1 MKKEPLKHQAYQII
15 KENIINCVYAPD
27 TIINEE
33 LIREEIGASRTPIR
47 DALSRL
53 EQEGLIRI
61 LPKKGIIISSMT
73 AREVNM
79 LYEARNLLEPYA
91 VLHYGNRISPEVYIQ
106 YYQMYIDYM
115 EGKISTYSYSN
126 MDDCFHQ
133 LFINASENSYF
144 MNLYST
150 IESQIR
156 RTRVIS
162 GRVSSARLHETV
174 REHLAIVKPAL
185 KNDWEAASQGMLHHL
200 SMSKDVIFD
209 YILSREVKN
218 LRDGST
224 GD

>member
-61 LPKKGIIISSMT
+61 LPKKGIVISSMT
-73 AREVNM
+73 VKEVNM
-79 LYEARNLLEPYA
+79 LYEARNLVEPYA
-91 VLHYGNRISPEVYIQ
+91 VLHYGNRISPDVYMH
-106 YYQMYIDYM
+106 YYQLYIDYL
-115 EGKISTYSYSN
+115 EGKISSYSYFG
-126 MDDCFHQ
+126 MDDSFHQ
-133 LFINASENSYF
+133 LFINVSENSYF
-144 MNLYST
+144 INLYST

-162 GRVSSARLHETV
+162 GKDSADRLHDTAK
-174 REHLAIVKPAL
+174 EHIAIVKPAL
-185 KNDWEAASQGMLHHL
+185 KNDWEGASKAMHYHL
-200 SMSKDVIFD
+200 SRSKDVIFE
-209 YILSREVKN
+209 YILNREHEASKE
-218 LRDGST
+218 G
-224 GD
+224 

>member
-61 LPKKGIIISSMT
+61 LPKKGIVISSMT
-73 AREVNM
+73 AKEVNM
-79 LYEARNLLEPYA
+79 LYEARNLIEPYA
-91 VLHYGNRISPEVYIQ
+91 VLHYGNRISPDIYMH
-106 YYQMYIDYM
+106 YYQLYIDYL
-115 EGKISTYSYSN
+115 EGKIGSYSYFG
-126 MDDCFHQ
+126 MDDSFHQ

-144 MNLYST
+144 INLYST

-162 GRVSSARLHETV
+162 GKDSADRLHDTAE
-174 REHLAIVKPAL
+174 EHIDIVKPAL
-185 KNDWEAASQGMLHHL
+185 KNDWTSASKAMYDHL
-200 SMSKDVIFD
+200 SKSKDVIFE
-209 YILSREVKN
+209 YILNRERMELKE
-218 LRDGST
+218 
-224 GD
+224 